1 MGRSISVIDRPTLE
15 PLLFMPESD
24 LIREGGVCDTVCE
37 FVNTYFGGDI
47 YQEVAVVRL

>member
-1 MGRSISVIDRPTLE
+1 MIDRPTLE